1 MSSVPDN
8 NTTLCPASLCS
19 LIFANAISEISGTI
33 FSLKHCSASDFI
45 NDTDF
50 PCRYGRFDRIAMP
63 DLSFIF
69 LHIKTTFRSIS
80 IIVMYPRVKRYLRKT
95 RSIEVPRT
103 MVWSISKK
111 AVIISSPE
119 VLYAVSYNRYCPDY
133 THEYCNMN
141 ERHAG
146 SIKGCLPIRRE

>member
-50 PCRYGRFDRIAMP
+50 PCRYGRLDRIAMP

-80 IIVMYPRVKRYLRKT
+80 IIVYVQNSPKGSCISPSSCNIPVNPVHYNDNYYYRKGQYLTIYIAAIDK
-95 RSIEVPRT
+95 
-103 MVWSISKK
+103 
-111 AVIISSPE
+111 
-119 VLYAVSYNRYCPDY
+119 
-133 THEYCNMN
+133 
-141 ERHAG
+141 
-146 SIKGCLPIRRE
+146 